1 LLIAASFASSG
12 CSPSASRDSWVGGSV
27 QRQKDRTARS
37 RRPTTSTWKPFDDRS
52 LGEIS
57 TTANLRPV
65 GRYGSMYSSGAVAH
79 EIMPRR
85 RLLIMIRYSMLPL
98 FSSYNITNRF
108 A

>member
-1 LLIAASFASSG
+1 PHHLIAASFASSG
-12 CSPSASRDSWVGGSV
+12 CSPSASRDSWDYRVWVEGSV

-65 GRYGSMYSSGAVAH
+65 GSCGSMYSSGAG
-79 EIMPRR
+79 
-85 RLLIMIRYSMLPL
+85 RLDTPA
-98 FSSYNITNRF
+98 SSDRDS
-108 A
+108 